1 MSPFKG
7 QGANQ
12 ALLDAVELARG
23 LRGSDLCGGA
33 TPLAEALGRYEAE
46 MMRRAT
52 PKVLKSRE
60 AAELLHDA
68 AATRPA
74 NTTRAAAVVAVRRRE
89 DASVCTL

>member
-1 MSPFKG
+1 
-7 QGANQ
+7 
-12 ALLDAVELARG
+12 
-23 LRGSDLCGGA
+23 
-33 TPLAEALGRYEAE
+33 

-89 DASVCTL
+89 EESVCTR